1 MQLWKI
7 NFTKSVYK
15 FNNMVLRGFGFQLIS
30 DFGNGSSDIWYDIRN
45 VDVTIEWFSFKILH
59 DEFISQN

>member
-45 VDVTIEWFSFKILH
+45 VDVTIE
-59 DEFISQN
+59 